1 MEIGERS
8 VTMSTSSDLK
18 MMPTE
23 ESQRATNIRVGD
35 EDRLAQ
41 LGYEQE
47 LRRNWSL
54 LHNFGVSFSIIS
66 VITGIT
72 TLFEYG
78 LSTGGPGVMSIGWI
92 VVCFFTMFVALGMAE
107 IVSAIPTSGGPY
119 FWAAIL
125 APGNGSAFAAWITG
139 WYGPFS
145 SGCHFV
151 TFSLPSFNMQVKWSL
166 WRLVSQ

>member
-1 MEIGERS
+1 MGERS
-8 VTMSTSSDLK
+8 VTMSTSSDMK
-18 MMPTE
+18 NMPVE
-23 ESQRATNIRVGD
+23 ENQMLTNVRARD

-41 LGYEQE
+41 LGYKQE
-47 LRRNWSL
+47 LKRNWSL

-66 VITGIT
+66 VVTGIT

-139 WYGPFS
+139 WYGLFLFKY
-145 SGCHFV
+145 CYQ
-151 TFSLPSFNMQVKWSL
+151 SLSFTIFNVAREQLL
-166 WRLVSQ
+166 WG

>member
-1 MEIGERS
+1 MEKFEQS
-8 VTMSTSSDLK
+8 PTMSASPDMNTV
-18 MMPTE
+18 PAE
-23 ESQRATNIRVGD
+23 ANERATSVRIGD

-78 LSTGGPGVMSIGWI
+78 LSTGGPGVMSVGWI

-125 APGNGSAFAAWITG
+125 APDRGSAFAAWITG
-139 WYGPFS
+139 W
-145 SGCHFV
+145 
-151 TFSLPSFNMQVKWSL
+151 
-166 WRLVSQ
+166 